1 MIAAGDSVTVDVT
14 TGAILD
20 ETTGSNIGST
30 PVSPVVRQVIRA
42 VGFVAEA
49 RRRLTSTTP

>member
-20 ETTGSNIGST
+20 ETTGRNFQSAR
-30 PVSPVVRQVIRA
+30 VSPVVRQVIRA
-42 VGFVAEA
+42 GGFVPYA

>member
-1 MIAAGDSVTVDVT
+1 MSAAGDSVTVDVT

-20 ETTGSNIGST
+20 ETTGRNVRSARF
-30 PVSPVVRQVIRA
+30 SPVVRQVIRA
-42 VGFVAEA
+42 RKLVRYE

>member
-20 ETTGSNIGST
+20 ETTGRNVGSA

-42 VGFVAEA
+42 GGLVPEA

>member
-20 ETTGSNIGST
+20 ETTGRNVGSA

-42 VGFVAEA
+42 GGFVPEA

>member
-1 MIAAGDSVTVDVT
+1 MSVAGDSVTVDVT

-20 ETTGSNIGST
+20 ETTGRNFRPA

-42 VGFVAEA
+42 GGLVPYA

>member
-20 ETTGSNIGST
+20 ETTGRNFGSA
-30 PVSPVVRQVIRA
+30 PFSPVVRQVIRA
-42 VGFVAEA
+42 AELVPYVG
-49 RRRLTSTTP
+49 RRLTSTTP

>member
-20 ETTGSNIGST
+20 ETTGRNFGSA
-30 PVSPVVRQVIRA
+30 PFSPVVRQVIRA
-42 VGFVAEA
+42 VELVPYMG
-49 RRRLTSTTP
+49 RRLTSTTP